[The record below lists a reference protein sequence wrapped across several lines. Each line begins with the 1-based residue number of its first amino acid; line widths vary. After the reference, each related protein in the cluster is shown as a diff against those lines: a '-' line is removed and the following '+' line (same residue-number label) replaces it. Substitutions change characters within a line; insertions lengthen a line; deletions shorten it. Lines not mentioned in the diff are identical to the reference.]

1 MAIRKLRDSW
11 QADFMYKGTRY
22 RELFKEAQDAERW
35 ELAARAALRN
45 GYQLPEPKRVERAV
59 RAFTIMD
66 EVHHCTDAAESIL
79 SAVRSMVS
87 GKAPTDSE
95 VQASIAYARWLLD
108 KVSPPA
114 GLSK

>member
-1 MAIRKLRDSW
+1 
-11 QADFMYKGTRY
+11 MYRGVRH

-45 GYQLPEPKRVERAV
+45 GHQLPEPNSKRVERAV
-59 RAFTIMD
+59 RAFTIVD

-95 VQASIAYARWLLD
+95 VQASIAYAQWLLD

-114 GLSK
+114 EGASRPTEATSQI